1 VVRTPG
7 QDAGTA
13 AEPVASAADL
23 ELVARLRA
31 GDEAAFAEV
40 VGRYH
45 ASMLRVALMYVSSR
59 AVAEEVVQE
68 AWLGVLRQLDRFEGR
83 SSLKTWIFRIV
94 TNTAKSRG
102 AQERRTVPFS
112 ALVAAETEPGQP
124 AVEPERFLDQR
135 HRWARHWATPPQAW
149 DGLPEARLL
158 SEETMGE
165 IQRVI
170 DGLPPVQR
178 AVITLR
184 DVEGC
189 TGAEVCGMLDLSEGN
204 QRVLLHR
211 ARVKVRRALERY
223 FGGGRS
229 GS

>member
-1 VVRTPG
+1 VRPPE
-7 QDAGTA
+7 QDVGAR
-13 AEPVASAADL
+13 VASAEDL
-23 ELVARLRA
+23 ELVGRLRA

-83 SSLKTWIFRIV
+83 SSLKTWVFAIV

-102 AQERRTVPFS
+102 ARERRTVPFS
-112 ALVAAETEPGQP
+112 ALVAAETEPGRP
-124 AVEPERFLDQR
+124 AVEPERFLDDR
-135 HRWARHWATPPQAW
+135 RRWAAPPHGWGA
-149 DGLPEARLL
+149 LPEALL
-158 SEETMGE
+158 VSEETMTE
-165 IQRVI
+165 IHQAI
-170 DGLPPVQR
+170 EALPPVQR

-184 DVEGC
+184 DIEGC
-189 TGAEVCGMLDLSEGN
+189 SGPEVCGQLDLSEGN

-211 ARVKVRRALERY
+211 ARAKVRRALERY
-223 FGGGRS
+223 FGEGL